1 MNKLG
6 RMLLLLLSWFI
17 VCGLMYLIGAWT
29 QWNLDPEEWS
39 SMSRGVIA
47 LAASFLL
54 VILVARCAEISSE
67 QQTRPIGHNSKS
79 R

>member
-29 QWNLDPEEWS
+29 QWDLDPGGWS
-39 SMSRGVIA
+39 DMSRGVIA
-47 LAASFLL
+47 LIASTLL
-54 VILVARCAEISSE
+54 PAIIARCAEISSE
-67 QQTRPIGHNSKS
+67 K
-79 R
+79 